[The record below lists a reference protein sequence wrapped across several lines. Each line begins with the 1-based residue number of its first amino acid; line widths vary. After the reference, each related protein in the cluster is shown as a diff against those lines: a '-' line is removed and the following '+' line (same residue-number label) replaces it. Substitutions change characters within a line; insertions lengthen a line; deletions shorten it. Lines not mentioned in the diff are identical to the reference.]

1 MNPPVVLLSSVDAI
15 NVRMM
20 AFASTGDFEYIPA
33 PETDSMLL
41 LAKGKFTLEIKG
53 EATEL
58 VAPRIAKIKAGLAHK
73 IIAISDGAVAYTIVS
88 KG

>member
-1 MNPPVVLLSSVDAI
+1 MNPPVVLLSSVGAVD
-15 NVRMM
+15 VRMM

-58 VAPRIAKIKAGLAHK
+58 VAPRIATIKAGLAHK

>member
-15 NVRMM
+15 DVRMM

-53 EATEL
+53 EATEF
-58 VAPRIAKIKAGLAHK
+58 VAPRIATIKAGLAHK
-73 IIAISDGAVAYTIVS
+73 IIAISDGAVAYTIIS